1 MKRSECCCSPLF
13 QPVRFDGLVIMMIFM
28 SSIYCQEQDLF
39 KYEDHRVEICIKFS
53 CGDCCRSGADVT
65 LYESESCCGGHTLTD
80 DSPGYPVDLGFQACA
95 ATPKPYFFGAEDS
108 TVHT

>member
-1 MKRSECCCSPLF
+1 M
-13 QPVRFDGLVIMMIFM
+13 
-28 SSIYCQEQDLF
+28 
-39 KYEDHRVEICIKFS
+39 EICIKFS